1 MKKVLATLLFF
12 ILFSLGISLQL
23 KADIGQSVFNAFCL
37 SMATYFDLKVG
48 AMINICNLIIF
59 CIYIMVKKGMN
70 LHDLLQFV
78 YIVLNG
84 LLVDLILD
92 HFLFLWHIESYMVKV
107 IIFLLGLFIAA
118 FSLGQILKLGIVK
131 FPLENLCLEL
141 TKKTTLNFGNMR
153 YIFDF
158 IFILGV
164 VSIFILNHDIM
175 TIREGTVI
183 SFIMLSYLINLSYKF
198 SIKKTDANV

>member
-1 MKKVLATLLFF
+1 MRQLLFTLLFF
-12 ILFSLGISLQL
+12 VLFSLGISLQL

-37 SMATYFDLKVG
+37 SMSNYFDFKIGV
-48 AMINICNLIIF
+48 MINVCNLIIF
-59 CIYIMVKKGMN
+59 CIYILIKKGIN
-70 LHDLLQFV
+70 IYDLLQFA

-84 LLVDLILD
+84 LLVDFILEKFFSLWNVDHYMMKMLI
-92 HFLFLWHIESYMVKV
+92 FMI
-107 IIFLLGLFIAA
+107 GLFIAA
-118 FSLGQILKLGIVK
+118 FSLGQIIRLGVVK

-141 TKKTTLNFGNMR
+141 TSKTSLSFGKVR

-158 IFILGV
+158 IFIIGV
-164 VSIFILNHDIM
+164 LTIFMLDHNIM

-198 SIKKTDANV
+198 SLKENESNV